1 MKSLR
6 GLCCCAAAAALLA
19 ACVAGHPDR
28 FYALTTLPEASGA
41 VAPARVAPSGAA
53 SGAFTT
59 HVILIVSLPAVID
72 RREMVI
78 NTSADRLLVLEHER
92 WAAPMSELVAQTL
105 ARDLEQRRAD
115 ILVADRSFDQSSIK
129 QVKVRVD
136 VVQMSV
142 REGGQATLEAH
153 WRIVDAT
160 HNIDELGG
168 ETFQHPVGSP
178 GGDDAYAGIAR
189 AFSNDLSSLADRLA
203 GKLPGP

>member
-1 MKSLR
+1 MKAGALR
-6 GLCCCAAAAALLA
+6 ALCGPAAATALLA
-19 ACVAGHPDR
+19 ACAAGHPDR

-41 VAPARVAPSGAA
+41 AASSAAA
-53 SGAFTT
+53 SGTFTT
-59 HVILIVSLPAVID
+59 HVILTVSLPAVID

-115 ILVADRSFDQSSIK
+115 ILVADRGFDQSSIK
-129 QVKVRVD
+129 QVRVRVD

-142 REGGQATLEAH
+142 RAGGQATLEAH
-153 WRIVDAT
+153 WRIVDAA
-160 HNIDELGG
+160 HGIDELGG
-168 ETFQHPVGSP
+168 ETFQQPVGSS
-178 GGDDAYAGIAR
+178 GGDDGYAGVAR